1 MKKRRVVLLL
11 VTVLIIL
18 VGAIVYFVFRDTN
31 SNGITVDDAQEML
44 GEKIAEVLEQF
55 GSDDAYEIAAIK
67 RAADIKVEKIEKT
80 DDGISTTC
88 TVTSLDVGKRLTDLL
103 YGMMNKEVAAEEYNA
118 KLKEAVDSA
127 ESVTATYTLSFSK
140 DENGEY
146 VVDDIPYDVYDG
158 ILGGYLTFAQKAI
171 EAVEGYLND

>member
-1 MKKRRVVLLL
+1 MKKRHVVLLL
-11 VTVLIIL
+11 VTVLVVL
-18 VGAIVYFVFRDTN
+18 VGAIVYFVFRGVD
-31 SNGITVDDAQEML
+31 SDGITVDDAQEL
-44 GEKIAEVLEQF
+44 IDEKVAEVLGQF

-80 DDGISTTC
+80 DDGINTSC

-103 YGMMNKEVAAEEYNA
+103 YGMMNKEVTAEEYDA

-127 ESVTATYTLSFSK
+127 ERATATYTISFSK

-146 VVDDIPYDVYDG
+146 VLDDISYDVYDS
-158 ILGGYLTFAQKAI
+158 ILSGYLTFAQKAM
-171 EAVEGYLND
+171 EAMEGKLND

>member
-44 GEKIAEVLEQF
+44 DEKIAEVLEQF

-67 RAADIKVEKIEKT
+67 RAADIKVEKIEKP
-80 DDGISTTC
+80 TTESAQPAPSQ
-88 TVTSLDVGKRLTDLL
+88 VS
-103 YGMMNKEVAAEEYNA
+103 MSENA
-118 KLKEAVDSA
+118 
-127 ESVTATYTLSFSK
+127 
-140 DENGEY
+140 
-146 VVDDIPYDVYDG
+146 
-158 ILGGYLTFAQKAI
+158 
-171 EAVEGYLND
+171 

>member
-1 MKKRRVVLLL
+1 
-11 VTVLIIL
+11 
-18 VGAIVYFVFRDTN
+18 
-31 SNGITVDDAQEML
+31 
-44 GEKIAEVLEQF
+44 
-55 GSDDAYEIAAIK
+55 
-67 RAADIKVEKIEKT
+67 
-80 DDGISTTC
+80 
-88 TVTSLDVGKRLTDLL
+88 
-103 YGMMNKEVAAEEYNA
+103 MMNKEVAAEEYNA

-140 DENGEY
+140 VENGEY